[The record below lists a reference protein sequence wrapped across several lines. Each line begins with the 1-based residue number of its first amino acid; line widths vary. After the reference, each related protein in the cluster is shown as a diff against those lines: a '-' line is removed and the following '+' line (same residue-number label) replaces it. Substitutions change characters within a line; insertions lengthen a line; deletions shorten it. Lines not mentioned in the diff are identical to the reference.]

1 MPDPREQNKARSA
14 ATGTESGGGTRF
26 AGGPAES
33 PGFLLWRVT
42 GAWQRAMASALA
54 PLGLT
59 HVQFVL
65 LACSWWLGRAGEA
78 PNQVKVAAQAGSDVK
93 TASEVFGRLEAKGL
107 LTRSAD
113 PNDSRAKAIS
123 VTAEGKALAERAVAV
138 VEEADARFFAG
149 VDAEAAVSLLRAL
162 AVGGT

>member
-1 MPDPREQNKARSA
+1 MPEAAASDSA
-14 ATGTESGGGTRF
+14 QAPASGTRF

-42 GAWQRAMASALA
+42 GAWQRAMASALT

-65 LACSWWLGRAGEA
+65 LACSWWLGREGAT
-78 PNQVKVAAQAGSDVK
+78 PNQAQVAAQAGADVK

-107 LTRSAD
+107 VTRRPD
-113 PNDSRAKAIS
+113 PNDSRAKAVE
-123 VTAEGKALAERAVAV
+123 VTVAGRELAGRAVSV
-138 VEEADARFFAG
+138 VEDADARFFAG
-149 VDAEAAVSLLRAL
+149 VDSVAAVSMLQRL
-162 AVGGT
+162 AAGVGGA

>member
-1 MPDPREQNKARSA
+1 MPEAAASDSARVPTS
-14 ATGTESGGGTRF
+14 GTRF

-65 LACSWWLGRAGEA
+65 LACAWWLGRDGVA
-78 PNQVKVAAQAGSDVK
+78 PNQAQVAAQAGADVK
-93 TASEVFGRLEAKGL
+93 MASEVFGRLEAKGL
-107 LTRSAD
+107 VTRRVD
-113 PNDSRAKAIS
+113 PHDSRAKAVE
-123 VTAEGKALAERAVAV
+123 VTAEGRELAGRAVSV
-138 VEEADARFFAG
+138 VEDADARFFAS
-149 VDAEAAVSLLRAL
+149 VDSAAAVTLLQRL
-162 AVGGT
+162 AAGVGGA